1 MPFYEIDMAT
11 SLFVHLQLYRFSE
24 PPACHGRQ
32 LARHAQNH
40 QLPHPQD
47 LDLHNG
53 WLPENM
59 TEHDC
64 IDAI

>member
-1 MPFYEIDMAT
+1 MVVSSPGTHRIT
-11 SLFVHLQLYRFSE
+11 SC
-24 PPACHGRQ
+24 PT
-32 LARHAQNH
+32 
-40 QLPHPQD
+40 PQD